1 MKHKY
6 IKPETKKFTAEP
18 LELLA
23 GTITENGTVNTETG
37 EGEDDEGE
45 WINLSKKNNLWN
57 DDTDNWDSWK

>member
-1 MKHKY
+1 MKRKY
-6 IKPETKKFTAEP
+6 IKPETKKFTVEP

-23 GTITENGTVNTETG
+23 GTITENGTVYTAAG
-37 EGEDDEGE
+37 EGEDEEGD